1 MTMSDTYFDLASR
14 LEDAFPEIDSDIV
27 TDLRENNEDYADL
40 QQQVSEMQQ
49 QYPVI
54 MKVMEGSGEV
64 HLSAEE
70 HKAFVQFLRLYRKLD
85 DMEREQIYFRGHSDA
100 IAYLRKIKAI

>member
-1 MTMSDTYFDLASR
+1 MDDTYFDLASR
-14 LEDAFPEIDSDIV
+14 LEDAFPEIDNDIV
-27 TDLRENNEDYADL
+27 TDLRENSEDYADL
-40 QQQVSEMQQ
+40 QQRISDMKQ

-54 MKVMEGSGEV
+54 MEVMEGGGEV

-70 HKAFVQFLRLYRKLD
+70 HDAFVQFLRLRRKLD
-85 DMEREQIYFRGHSDA
+85 DMEREQLYFRGHTDA

>member
-1 MTMSDTYFDLASR
+1 MDDTYFNLASR

-27 TDLRENNEDYADL
+27 IDLRENSEDYADL
-40 QQQVSEMQQ
+40 QQKISDLQQ
-49 QYPVI
+49 QYPLI
-54 MKVMEGSGEV
+54 MEVMEGSGEV

-70 HKAFVQFLRLYRKLD
+70 HDAFVQFLRLRRKLD
-85 DMEREQIYFRGHSDA
+85 DMEREQLYFRGHTDA

>member
-1 MTMSDTYFDLASR
+1 MDDTYFDLASR

-40 QQQVSEMQQ
+40 QQQISDLQQ
-49 QYPVI
+49 QYPFI
-54 MKVMEGSGEV
+54 MEVMEGSGEI

-70 HKAFVQFLRLYRKLD
+70 HDAFTQFLRLRRKLD
-85 DMEREQIYFRGHSDA
+85 DMEREQLYFRGHTDA
-100 IAYLRKIKAI
+100 IAYLRKIKAL

>member
-1 MTMSDTYFDLASR
+1 MDDTYFDLASR

-27 TDLRENNEDYADL
+27 TDLRENNEDYAD
-40 QQQVSEMQQ
+40 QQQQISDLQQ
-49 QYPVI
+49 QYPII
-54 MKVMEGSGEV
+54 MQVMEGSGEV

-70 HKAFVQFLRLYRKLD
+70 HDAFVQFLRLYRKLD
-85 DMEREQIYFRGHSDA
+85 DMEREQLYFRGHTDA